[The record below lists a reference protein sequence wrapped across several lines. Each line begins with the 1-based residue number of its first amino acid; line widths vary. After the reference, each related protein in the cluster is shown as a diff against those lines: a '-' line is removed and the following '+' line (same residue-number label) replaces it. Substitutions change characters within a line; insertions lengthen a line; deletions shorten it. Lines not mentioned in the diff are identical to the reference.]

1 MAFVALSLS
10 TQEILETTY
19 VSDMRIISNSNTGLL
34 KSKLEDLINN
44 LKIDLSD
51 KKIGVDPDTTLTP
64 LIELKTKVLTI
75 QNGQL
80 YFKNANGTADL
91 IKFETE
97 TVNGATVGKITTGTL
112 VVNSAIS
119 AAGLSVS
126 GASTFTGAITSIG
139 QSNLQGSVNIT
150 GSFSNSREDVTKTLI
165 AVSGANR
172 AKAEVTLTA
181 TSKSLILLT
190 LDASSFIDSGGAFQS
205 TIADGIDI
213 VLINDTNSPVRS
225 GQEFTIMVRAIT
237 KTVGGTV
244 TYVSGTYETFAAAN
258 VSTHKIRIIGKDFA
272 IMDQDA
278 VGLDSTHNTLS
289 LQWAVGLSTNLFN
302 SSVTLTNV
310 GTIKNSADLPA
321 SWGANQARLVV
332 TRGSNEIYNI

>member
-51 KKIGVDPDTTLTP
+51 KKIGVDPDSTLTP
-64 LIELKTKVLTI
+64 LTELKTRVLTI

-80 YFKNANGTADL
+80 YFKNANGTSDL
-91 IKFETE
+91 IKFETD
-97 TVNGATVGKITTGTL
+97 TVNSATVGKITTGLL
-112 VVNSAIS
+112 VVNSSLSSAGLAIS
-119 AAGLSVS
+119 GT
-126 GASTFTGAITSIG
+126 STFTGAITANG
-139 QSNLQGSVNIT
+139 QSNLAGSVNIT
-150 GSFSNSREDVTKTLI
+150 GSFSNSREDVTKTLV

-181 TSKSLILLT
+181 TSKSLIILT
-190 LDASSFIDSGGAFQS
+190 LDASSFYSGSAFQS
-205 TIADGIDI
+205 TITDGIDI

-237 KTVGGTV
+237 YTSGGTT

-258 VSTHKIRIIGKDFA
+258 SSTHKIRVIGQNFA

-278 VGLDSTHNTLS
+278 VGLDSTHTTLAS
-289 LQWAVGLSTNLFN
+289 QWAVGLSSNLFT
-302 SSVTLTNV
+302 SSVTLMNV
-310 GTIKNSADLPA
+310 GTVKNSANLPA
-321 SWGANQARLVV
+321 SWGTNQSRLVV
-332 TRGSNEIYNI
+332 TGATNAIYNI

>member
-10 TQEILETTY
+10 TTEILETTY
-19 VSDMRIISNSNTGLL
+19 VSDMRIITNGNTGLL

-64 LIELKTKVLTI
+64 LTELKTKVLTI

-80 YFKNANGTADL
+80 YFKNATGTADL

-97 TVNGATVGKITTGTL
+97 TVNSATVGKITTGTL
-112 VVNSAIS
+112 VVNSSITS
-119 AAGLSVS
+119 AGLSIS
-126 GASTFTGAITSIG
+126 GLSTFTGAITANG
-139 QSNLQGSVNIT
+139 QANLAGSVNIT
-150 GSFSNSREDVTKTLI
+150 GSFSNSREDVTKTLT

-181 TSKSLILLT
+181 TSKSLIILT
-190 LDASSFIDSGGAFQS
+190 LDASAFYIGNAFQS
-205 TIADGIDI
+205 TITDGIDI
-213 VLINDTNSPVRS
+213 VLINDTNSPIRP

-237 KTVGGTV
+237 NTELGT
-244 TYVSGTYETFAAAN
+244 TTHISGAYETFAAAN
-258 VSTHKIRIIGKDFA
+258 SATHKIRIIGQNFA

-278 VGLDSTHNTLS
+278 VGLDSTHTTLAS
-289 LQWAVGLSTNLFN
+289 QWAVGLTTNLFN
-302 SSVTLTNV
+302 SSVTLINV
-310 GTIKNSADLPA
+310 GTVKNSANLPS
-321 SWGANQARLVV
+321 SWGANQQRLVV
-332 TRGSNEIYNI
+332 TRDSNAIYNI

>member
-34 KSKLEDLINN
+34 KSKVEDLINN

-64 LIELKTKVLTI
+64 LTELKTRVLTI

-91 IKFETE
+91 IKFETD
-97 TVNGATVGKITTGTL
+97 TVNSATVGKITTGLL
-112 VVNSAIS
+112 VANASISSAGLAIS
-119 AAGLSVS
+119 GT
-126 GASTFTGAITSIG
+126 STFTGAITTNG
-139 QSNLQGSVNIT
+139 QSNLVGSVNIT
-150 GSFSNSREDVTKTLI
+150 GSFSNSREDVTKTLV
-165 AVSGANR
+165 AVAGANR

-181 TSKSLILLT
+181 SSKSLIILT
-190 LDASSFIDSGGAFQS
+190 LDASTFYSGSAFLG
-205 TIADGIDI
+205 TIIDGIDI
-213 VLINDTNSPVRS
+213 VLINDTNSPIRN

-237 KTVGGTV
+237 YTTGGTT
-244 TYVSGTYETFAAAN
+244 TYVSGVYETYATTNAA
-258 VSTHKIRIIGKDFA
+258 THKIRIIGKDFA

-278 VGLDSTHNTLS
+278 AGQDSTHTTLTS
-289 LQWAVGLSTNLFN
+289 QWAVGLSSNLFN
-302 SSVTLTNV
+302 SSVKLMNV
-310 GTIKNSADLPA
+310 GTVKNSANLPA
-321 SWGANQARLVV
+321 SWGTNQARLVV
-332 TRGSNEIYNI
+332 TGDSNAIYNI

>member
-10 TQEILETTY
+10 TTEILETTY
-19 VSDMRIISNSNTGLL
+19 VSDMRIITNGNTGLL

-51 KKIGVDPDTTLTP
+51 KKIGVDPDSTLTP
-64 LIELKTKVLTI
+64 LTELKTKVLTI

-80 YFKNANGTADL
+80 YFKNATGTADL

-97 TVNGATVGKITTGTL
+97 TVNSATVGKITTGTL
-112 VVNSAIS
+112 VVNSSITSAGLAIS
-119 AAGLSVS
+119 GT
-126 GASTFTGAITSIG
+126 STFTGAITANG
-139 QSNLQGSVNIT
+139 QSNLAGSVNIT
-150 GSFSNSREDVTKTLI
+150 GSFSNSKEDVNKTLV

-181 TSKSLILLT
+181 TSKSLIILT
-190 LDASSFIDSGGAFQS
+190 LDASAFYNGTAFQS
-205 TIADGIDI
+205 TITDGIDI
-213 VLINDTNSPVRS
+213 VLINDANSPIRP

-237 KTVGGTV
+237 YTTGGTT

-258 VSTHKIRIIGKDFA
+258 SATHKIRIIGQNFA

-278 VGLDSTHNTLS
+278 VGLDSTHTTLAS
-289 LQWAVGLSTNLFN
+289 QWAVGLTTNLFN
-302 SSVTLTNV
+302 SSVTLMNV
-310 GTIKNSADLPA
+310 GTVKNSANLP
-321 SWGANQARLVV
+321 STWGANQQRLVV
-332 TRGSNEIYNI
+332 TRDSNAIYNI

>member
-34 KSKLEDLINN
+34 KSKVEDLINN

-64 LIELKTKVLTI
+64 LTELKTKVLTI

-91 IKFETE
+91 IKFETD
-97 TVNGATVGKITTGTL
+97 TVNSATVGKITTGLL
-112 VVNSAIS
+112 VANASISSAGLAIS
-119 AAGLSVS
+119 GT
-126 GASTFTGAITSIG
+126 STFTGAITANG
-139 QSNLQGSVNIT
+139 QSNLVGSVNIT
-150 GSFSNSREDVTKTLI
+150 GSFSNSREDVTKTLV

-181 TSKSLILLT
+181 TSKSLIILT
-190 LDASSFIDSGGAFQS
+190 LDASTFYSGSAFQS
-205 TIADGIDI
+205 TITDGIDI

-225 GQEFTIMVRAIT
+225 GQEFTIMVRAVT
-237 KTVGGTV
+237 YTSGGTV
-244 TYVSGTYETFAAAN
+244 THVSGVYETFATTNAA
-258 VSTHKIRIIGKDFA
+258 THKIRIIGQNFA
-272 IMDQDA
+272 VLDQDA
-278 VGLDSTHNTLS
+278 VGLDSTHTTLAS
-289 LQWAVGLSTNLFN
+289 QWAVGLSSNLFN
-302 SSVTLTNV
+302 SSVTLMNV
-310 GTIKNSADLPA
+310 GTVKNSANLPA
-321 SWGANQARLVV
+321 SWGANQSRLVV
-332 TRGSNEIYNI
+332 TSSSNAIYNI

>member
-10 TQEILETTY
+10 TTEILETTY
-19 VSDMRIISNSNTGLL
+19 VSDMRIITNGNTGLL

-51 KKIGVDPDTTLTP
+51 KKIGVDPDSTLTP
-64 LIELKTKVLTI
+64 LTELKTKVLTI

-80 YFKNANGTADL
+80 YFKNATGTADL

-97 TVNGATVGKITTGTL
+97 TVNSATVGKITTGTL
-112 VVNSAIS
+112 VVNSSITSAGLAIS
-119 AAGLSVS
+119 GT
-126 GASTFTGAITSIG
+126 STFTGAITANG
-139 QSNLQGSVNIT
+139 QSNLAGSVNIT
-150 GSFSNSREDVTKTLI
+150 GSFSNSKEDVNKTLA

-181 TSKSLILLT
+181 TSKSLIILT
-190 LDASSFIDSGGAFQS
+190 LDASAFYNGTAFQS
-205 TIADGIDI
+205 TITDGIDI
-213 VLINDTNSPVRS
+213 VLINDANSPIRP

-237 KTVGGTV
+237 YTTGGTT

-258 VSTHKIRIIGKDFA
+258 SATHKIRIIGQNFA

-278 VGLDSTHNTLS
+278 VGLDSTHTTLAS
-289 LQWAVGLSTNLFN
+289 QWAVGLTTNLFN
-302 SSVTLTNV
+302 SSVTLMNV
-310 GTIKNSADLPA
+310 GTVKNSANLP
-321 SWGANQARLVV
+321 STWGANQQRLVV
-332 TRGSNEIYNI
+332 TRDSNAIYNI

>member
-51 KKIGVDPDTTLTP
+51 KKIGVDPDSTLTP
-64 LIELKTKVLTI
+64 LTELKTRVLTI

-80 YFKNANGTADL
+80 YFKNANGTSDL
-91 IKFETE
+91 IKFETD
-97 TVNGATVGKITTGTL
+97 TVNSATVGKITTGLL
-112 VVNSAIS
+112 VVNSSLSSAGLAIS
-119 AAGLSVS
+119 GT
-126 GASTFTGAITSIG
+126 STFTGAITANG
-139 QSNLQGSVNIT
+139 QSNLAGSVNIT
-150 GSFSNSREDVTKTLI
+150 GSFSNSREAVTKTLV

-181 TSKSLILLT
+181 TSKSLIILT
-190 LDASSFIDSGGAFQS
+190 LDASSFYSGSAFQS
-205 TIADGIDI
+205 TITDGIDI

-237 KTVGGTV
+237 YTSGGTT

-258 VSTHKIRIIGKDFA
+258 SSTHKIRIIGQDFA
-272 IMDQDA
+272 VMD
-278 VGLDSTHNTLS
+278 
-289 LQWAVGLSTNLFN
+289 
-302 SSVTLTNV
+302 
-310 GTIKNSADLPA
+310 
-321 SWGANQARLVV
+321 
-332 TRGSNEIYNI
+332 

>member
-34 KSKLEDLINN
+34 KSKVEDLINN

-64 LIELKTKVLTI
+64 LTELKTKVLTI

-91 IKFETE
+91 IKFETD
-97 TVNGATVGKITTGTL
+97 TVNSATVGKITTGLL
-112 VVNSAIS
+112 VANASISSAGLAIS
-119 AAGLSVS
+119 GT
-126 GASTFTGAITSIG
+126 STFTGAITANG
-139 QSNLQGSVNIT
+139 QSNLVGSVNIT
-150 GSFSNSREDVTKTLI
+150 GSFSNSREDVTKTLV

-181 TSKSLILLT
+181 TSKSLIILT
-190 LDASSFIDSGGAFQS
+190 LDASSFYSGSAFQS
-205 TIADGIDI
+205 TITDGIDI

-237 KTVGGTV
+237 YTSGGTV
-244 TYVSGTYETFAAAN
+244 THVSGVYETFATTNTA
-258 VSTHKIRIIGKDFA
+258 THKIRIVGQNFA
-272 IMDQDA
+272 VLDQDA
-278 VGLDSTHNTLS
+278 VGLDSTHTTLAS
-289 LQWAVGLSTNLFN
+289 QWAVGLSSNLFT
-302 SSVTLTNV
+302 SSVTLMNV
-310 GTIKNSADLPA
+310 GTVKNSANLPA
-321 SWGANQARLVV
+321 SWGANQSRLVV
-332 TRGSNEIYNI
+332 TGASNAIYNI

>member
-64 LIELKTKVLTI
+64 LTELKTRVLTI

-80 YFKNANGTADL
+80 YFKNSNGTADL

-97 TVNGATVGKITTGTL
+97 TVNSATVGKITTGTL
-112 VVNSAIS
+112 VVNSSIT
-119 AAGLSVS
+119 AAGLTVS
-126 GASTFTGAITSIG
+126 GVSTFTGAITTNG
-139 QSNLQGSVNIT
+139 QANLAGSVNIT
-150 GSFSNSREDVTKTLI
+150 GSFSNSREDVTKTLV

-181 TSKSLILLT
+181 TSKSLIILT
-190 LDASSFIDSGGAFQS
+190 LDASSFYSGSAFQS
-205 TIADGIDI
+205 TITDGIDI

-237 KTVGGTV
+237 YTTGGTT

-258 VSTHKIRIIGKDFA
+258 SATHKIRIIGSNFA
-272 IMDQDA
+272 VMDQDA
-278 VGLDSTHNTLS
+278 VGLDSTHTTLAS
-289 LQWAVGLSTNLFN
+289 QWAVGLSTNLFN
-302 SSVTLTNV
+302 SSVTLMNV
-310 GTIKNSADLPA
+310 GTVKNSANLPA
-321 SWGANQARLVV
+321 SWSTNQARLVV

>member
-51 KKIGVDPDTTLTP
+51 KKIGVDPDSTLTP
-64 LIELKTKVLTI
+64 LTELKTRVLTI

-80 YFKNANGTADL
+80 YFKNTNGTADL
-91 IKFETE
+91 IKFETD
-97 TVNGATVGKITTGTL
+97 TVNSATVGKITTGLL
-112 VVNSAIS
+112 VVNSSLSSAGLAIS
-119 AAGLSVS
+119 GT
-126 GASTFTGAITSIG
+126 STFTGAITANG
-139 QSNLQGSVNIT
+139 QSNLAGSVNIT
-150 GSFSNSREDVTKTLI
+150 GSFSNSREDVTKTLV

-181 TSKSLILLT
+181 TSKSLIILT
-190 LDASSFIDSGGAFQS
+190 LDASSFYSGSAFQS
-205 TIADGIDI
+205 TITDGIDI

-237 KTVGGTV
+237 YTSGGTT

-258 VSTHKIRIIGKDFA
+258 SSTHKIRIIGQDFA
-272 IMDQDA
+272 VMDQDA
-278 VGLDSTHNTLS
+278 VGLDSTHTTLAS
-289 LQWAVGLSTNLFN
+289 QWAVGLSSNLFT
-302 SSVTLTNV
+302 SSVTLMNV
-310 GTIKNSADLPA
+310 GTVKNSANLPA
-321 SWGANQARLVV
+321 SWGTNQSRLVV
-332 TRGSNEIYNI
+332 TGGTNAIYNI

>member
-64 LIELKTKVLTI
+64 LTELKTRVLTI

-80 YFKNANGTADL
+80 YFKNSNGTADL

-97 TVNGATVGKITTGTL
+97 TVNSATVGKITTGTL
-112 VVNSAIS
+112 VVNSSIT
-119 AAGLSVS
+119 AAGLTVS
-126 GASTFTGAITSIG
+126 GVSTFTGAITTNG
-139 QSNLQGSVNIT
+139 QANLAGSVNIT
-150 GSFSNSREDVTKTLI
+150 GSFSNSREDVTKTLV

-181 TSKSLILLT
+181 TSKSLIILT
-190 LDASSFIDSGGAFQS
+190 LDASSFYSGSAFQS
-205 TIADGIDI
+205 TITDGIDI

-237 KTVGGTV
+237 YTTGGTT
-244 TYVSGTYETFAAAN
+244 TYVSGTYETFAATNSA
-258 VSTHKIRIIGKDFA
+258 THKIRIIGSNFA
-272 IMDQDA
+272 VMDQDA
-278 VGLDSTHNTLS
+278 VGLDSTHTTLAS
-289 LQWAVGLSTNLFN
+289 QWAVGLSTNLFN
-302 SSVTLTNV
+302 SSVTLMNV
-310 GTIKNSADLPA
+310 GTVKNSANLPA
-321 SWGANQARLVV
+321 SWSTNQARLVV